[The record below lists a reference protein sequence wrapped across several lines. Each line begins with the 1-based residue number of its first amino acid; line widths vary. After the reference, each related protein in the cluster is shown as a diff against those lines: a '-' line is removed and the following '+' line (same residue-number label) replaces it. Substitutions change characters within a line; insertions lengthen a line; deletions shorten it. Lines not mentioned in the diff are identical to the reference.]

1 MKLYLLLFSLLFIVA
16 CTSNEIGNSDDV
28 NPEAIFFDYEIWAE
42 QGKEN
47 VTIKLQFRMGG
58 PNGTTLVLK
67 ESSNVKLDGEEIKLD
82 SAKFSGAYYEIQKP
96 QLSFAGMHEIVFT
109 DLSGREYKEEFEFIP
124 FIIRPDI
131 PEILTRGDLLF
142 NLEGL
147 KPMDQVRVILID
159 TSFSSDDI
167 NDLDSVK
174 NGKLV
179 ISKDRLSTLKNGP
192 IHLQF
197 NREYEKPVKNGTRE
211 GGMFSMTYRL
221 KRDFELKGQ
230 AP

>member
-1 MKLYLLLFSLLFIVA
+1 MKHYLLLFSLLPIFA
-16 CTSNEIGNSDDV
+16 CTSNEIGDSDDV

-47 VTIKLQFRMGG
+47 VTIKLQYRMGG

-67 ESSNVKLDGEEIKLD
+67 KPSSVKLDGEEIKLD

-96 QLSFAGMHEIVFT
+96 AKSFAGKHEILFS
-109 DLSGREYKEEFEFIP
+109 DLNSKEYKEEFEFVP
-124 FIIRPDI
+124 FTLRPDI
-131 PEILTRGDLLF
+131 PDVLTRGDLVF
-142 NLEGL
+142 ELEGL
-147 KPMDQVRVILID
+147 KPLDQVQVILID